1 MDKKQLRQ
9 TLLAARSAL
18 TAEERS
24 AADAAIWRRLTELP
38 ELRAAKSILLYL
50 DFRGEIESQPL
61 IEWGLA
67 QGKAVLAPVTVVAER
82 RLIPVRITSMDDLQ
96 TGAYGIREP
105 ILREDGE
112 GGEGAVYAPEDID
125 VVVLPGV
132 GFDRQGGRLG
142 YGGGYYDRFLPRL
155 RQQTFK
161 VAVAY
166 EMQVLP
172 EVPMEPHDTVLDA
185 LVTEKGVWR
194 ADH

>member
-18 TAEERS
+18 TPEERAAAS
-24 AADAAIWRRLTELP
+24 AEIWRRLTDLP
-38 ELRAAKSILLYL
+38 ELQAARSILLYL

-61 IEWGLA
+61 IEWGIA
-67 QGKAVLAPVTVVAER
+67 EGKAVLAPVTVVAER

-96 TGAYGIREP
+96 TGAYGISEP
-105 ILREDGE
+105 ILREGSEGSGE
-112 GGEGAVYAPEDID
+112 VYAPEDID
-125 VVVLPGV
+125 AVVLPGV
-132 GFDRQGGRLG
+132 GFDRHGGRLG

-155 RQQTFK
+155 REDAFK

-166 EMQVLP
+166 EVQVLP
-172 EVPMEPHDTVLDA
+172 NVPLEPHDTLLDA
-185 LVTEKGVWR
+185 LVTEQGVWR